1 MILKL
6 GMKHQ
11 AMELY
16 GVCIN
21 HDPGMTLTFF
31 TANAF
36 EWEKL
41 LKCHLKGKTCSKL
54 ANGLNLYDVK
64 KKLTPEVALTLLPLG
79 YIHVY
84 YHSSQTS
91 LLVSGERLQ
100 DHWSSG
106 FI

>member
-16 GVCIN
+16 KVYIN

-31 TANAF
+31 TAREN
-36 EWEKL
+36 EWGKL
-41 LKCHLKGKTCSKL
+41 LQCHLKGKTCSKL
-54 ANGLNLYDVK
+54 ANGLNLYELK
-64 KKLTPEVALTLLPLG
+64 KKLTPEVALTLPWG

-84 YHSSQTS
+84 I
-91 LLVSGERLQ
+91 RP
-100 DHWSSG
+100 
-106 FI
+106 